1 MAEEK
6 KGLFIVFDGIDGS
19 GKSTALLNFA
29 NYLARKDKHF
39 HLLVTREP
47 YKKREIREILRSE
60 SNPYIQKE
68 KIAKLFVD
76 DRREH
81 AFEVIFPN
89 LKSGVHV
96 ISDRY
101 KYATLVYQTVQ
112 GLEFDKLVAMH
123 VNMPVPDIVFI
134 IDVPVEVS
142 SKRMSSDTRT
152 EQKFEANK
160 NFLDQVRHGY
170 LALPYLLPSEKIVI
184 IDGSK
189 SIQEVNKQII
199 EEFEKFIENS

>member
-6 KGLFIVFDGIDGS
+6 KGLFIVFDGIDGC
-19 GKSTALLNFA
+19 GKSTALLNFT
-29 NYLARKDKHF
+29 NYLAKKDKHF

-47 YKKREIREILRSE
+47 YKKREIRAILREE
-60 SNPYIQKE
+60 SNPYTQKE
-68 KIAKLFVD
+68 KLARLFIE
-76 DRREH
+76 DRKDH

-112 GLEFDKLVAMH
+112 GLEFDKLLAMH

-142 SKRMSSDTRT
+142 SKRMNSDSRN

-170 LALPYLLPSEKIVI
+170 LALPYLLPMERIVI
-184 IDGSK
+184 IDGNK
-189 SIQEVNKQII
+189 SINEVNKQII
-199 EEFEKFIENS
+199 EEFERLIKI